1 MNSAGVQPQV
11 AKVAEKIYA
20 RTDDLAAELA
30 RSIDRDVRLYR
41 ESEVVQFDVLQASC
55 AANIGPIFAAIA
67 ADSDFDTSIAKQLG
81 VDRAS
86 DAVPLAAVMEA
97 YRVGFRT
104 LWDAVVAETGRLTAV
119 TADALCALTTKISTA
134 QQVYTDAMATGYR
147 GELNRLLL
155 LDESERSILMDSL
168 LHGRLIEQWSIWEA
182 ADCLRLPNAGPYR
195 VIAAEIK
202 APQSDPLPSIDS
214 KLRSLDVASAW
225 RSLPDLYIGILHVRT
240 DDHFGD
246 ALALISRMAT
256 ARVGISARF
265 DDLRDTAQALRFA
278 RVMLRG
284 RPDAG
289 QQVSVFDGSIL
300 AGAAVSAPDVLVKLA
315 TPTVEAFAEL
325 SDQERDI
332 LFDTFRVWV
341 DNDASMRTA
350 GELLYCHPNTVRYR
364 LHRIERRTGRSLSN
378 PRDLAEL
385 CLAFEVHRRLM

>member
-1 MNSAGVQPQV
+1 MNSAGVQPQI

-41 ESEVVQFDVLQASC
+41 ESEVVPLDVLQASC

-67 ADSDFDTSIAKQLG
+67 ADSEFDTSIATQLG

-119 TADALCALTTKISTA
+119 TADALRALTTKISTA

-147 GELNRLLL
+147 GEQNRLLL
-155 LDESERSILMDSL
+155 HDESERSILIDSL

-182 ADCLRLPNAGPYR
+182 ADCLGLPSAGPYR

-240 DDHFGD
+240 ADHFGD

-315 TPTVEAFAEL
+315 TPTVESFAEL